1 MRLLFVGG
9 GTLGSVSPLIAIIEE
24 LKKKDSHIECLWVGT
39 ANGPERAFVAEY
51 NIPYRAIHAGKLR
64 RYFSLKNISDFFTIA
79 LGAWQSLWILLDF
92 RPDVIIGAGSFVQVP
107 VIAAAKIFF
116 KKTKIIIHEQD
127 ITPGLANRICARW
140 ASVVTVS
147 AKQSLNDFQRTKIVF
162 TGNPYRKE
170 ILRGDVSRAF
180 KEFALEKDLST
191 ILILG
196 GGTGAAAINK
206 LVTQALPELTQFC
219 QIVHI
224 TGRDKTMDEESRGA
238 TYKRYRQYPFLT
250 DLMKDAYA
258 AADIVVSRAGFATL
272 TELVALAKPS
282 IIVPMPDT
290 HQEANA
296 EWLAKNNAAVVLSQK
311 TLTPASFIEH
321 VQSLLQNKE
330 ERFLISSS
338 ISALLPKDAN
348 EKFIQEL
355 IGVFEKGLKVKK
367 W

>member
-1 MRLLFVGG
+1 MRILFAGG

-24 LKKKDSHIECLWVGT
+24 LKEKDSRIECLWVGT

-64 RYFSLKNISDFFTIA
+64 RYFSIKNFSDFFTIA
-79 LGAWQSLWILLDF
+79 IGAWQSLWILLDF

-107 VIAAAKIFF
+107 VVTVAKTFF
-116 KKTKIIIHEQD
+116 GKTKIIIHEQD
-127 ITPGLANRICARW
+127 ITPGLANQICARW

-147 AKQSLNDFQRTKIVF
+147 AKQSLNDFERTKIVF

-170 ILRGDVSRAF
+170 ILEGDANRAF

-191 ILILG
+191 ILVLG
-196 GGTGAAAINK
+196 GGGGAAAINK

-224 TGRDKTMDEESRGA
+224 TGRDKTTNESKGTA
-238 TYKRYRQYPFLT
+238 SERYRQYPFLT
-250 DLMKDAYA
+250 DFLKDAYA

-272 TELVALAKPS
+272 TELAILAKPS
-282 IIVPMPDT
+282 IVIPMPDT

-296 EWLAKNNAAVVLSQK
+296 NWLSKHHAAISLSQK
-311 TLTPASFIEH
+311 TLSPKKFATLIRE
-321 VQSLLQNKE
+321 LLQNKE

-338 ISALLPKDAN
+338 ISTLLPKDAN

-355 IGVFEKGLKVKK
+355 IGAFEKGLKVKK